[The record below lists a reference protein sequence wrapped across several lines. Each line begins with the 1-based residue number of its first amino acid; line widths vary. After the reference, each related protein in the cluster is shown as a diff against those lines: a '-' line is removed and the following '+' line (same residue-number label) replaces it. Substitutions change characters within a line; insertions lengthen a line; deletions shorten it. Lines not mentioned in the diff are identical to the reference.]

1 MLWMSNRRSHRSYDT
16 ESMRKGPSRLLKK
29 GMGGVASAVG
39 SDARRRDEGDAGA
52 HRGGA
57 ATAQTAPCC
66 RNRLR
71 SREGVSHARWQDRRM
86 EAWLARYGL
95 SFLERCITSSCEE
108 MSARRFSGTTPIGR
122 TTYGGWRAT
131 VRSSAFGCWR
141 TA

>member
-1 MLWMSNRRSHRSYDT
+1 MARPLRIEFPGAMYHVIVRGNERKAVFRDDADREDYLRRLAGY
-16 ESMRKGPSRLLKK
+16 
-29 GMGGVASAVG
+29 GG
-39 SDARRRDEGDAGA
+39 
-52 HRGGA
+52 
-57 ATAQTAPCC
+57 
-66 RNRLR
+66 
-71 SREGVSHARWQDRRM
+71 REGVSHARWQDSRM

-131 VRSSAFGCWR
+131 VRSSAFACWR